1 MKGMKILLAAAA
13 LTAAVVGTADAAL
26 MTIGEATYQ
35 GSRYKLIWDN
45 DGPNGSVVW
54 LDYSN
59 PANTWEN
66 QVAWA
71 SGLESNLTVELKPGY
86 SVTWTDSNWRLPS
99 TVDGHFIYGY
109 DGTTTAGY
117 NITSSELGHLYYTEL
132 GNKGYFD
139 TSGIFQSGWGLNN
152 VGEFVY
158 LTAYW
163 YWSGTGSADS
173 QGTAWNFSTYYGDQS
188 ADAKAT
194 YDLRGMAVR
203 SGQIEV
209 APVPEPSIGLMKKR
223 RGH

>member
-1 MKGMKILLAAAA
+1 METNSQGEEPYRGRHSKRNLKHTKLADKGFFSRRREDKTHTLARLDAITNRRVKEMKGMKTLLAAAA

-86 SVTWTDSNWRLPS
+86 SVTWTNSNWRLPS
-99 TVDGHFIYGY
+99 TVDGPFVYGY

-117 NITSSELGHLYYTEL
+117 NITSSQFGHLYYTEL
-132 GNKGYFD
+132 GNQGYFD
-139 TSGIFQSGWGLNN
+139 TSGIFQSGWGPNN
-152 VGEFVY
+152 V
-158 LTAYW
+158 
-163 YWSGTGSADS
+163 
-173 QGTAWNFSTYYGDQS
+173 
-188 ADAKAT
+188 
-194 YDLRGMAVR
+194 R
-203 SGQIEV
+203 SCHFLN
-209 APVPEPSIGLMKKR
+209 AR
-223 RGH
+223 F